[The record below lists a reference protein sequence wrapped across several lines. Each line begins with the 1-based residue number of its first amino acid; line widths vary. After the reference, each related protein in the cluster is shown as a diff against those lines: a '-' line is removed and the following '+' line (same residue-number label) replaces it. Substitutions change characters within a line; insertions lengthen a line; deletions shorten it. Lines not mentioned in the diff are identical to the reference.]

1 MEGTPSTKK
10 DRGKKN
16 TNLVKIG
23 HLNSDSHEKPLSKM
37 DNLRQSQPAGP
48 PSSPSQLEG
57 ILYSLIIMTHCPASF
72 LKAARVRS
80 PQSDQVK
87 CQLQVS
93 LCALGPWGGCS
104 HCPGRRNIRSLQFFE
119 YLLVHSILTSRGGDE
134 LIR

>member
-1 MEGTPSTKK
+1 MLYTLKVVLKHPLVCVTEVREVCLLLYNSYRNGRRTRTKK

-16 TNLVKIG
+16 TNVVKIG
-23 HLNSDSHEKPLSKM
+23 HLNSDSHEKPLPKM

-57 ILYSLIIMTHCPASF
+57 ILYSLIIVTHYPASF

-87 CQLQVS
+87 CQLLVS
-93 LCALGPWGGCS
+93 LCALGP
-104 HCPGRRNIRSLQFFE
+104 
-119 YLLVHSILTSRGGDE
+119 
-134 LIR
+134 